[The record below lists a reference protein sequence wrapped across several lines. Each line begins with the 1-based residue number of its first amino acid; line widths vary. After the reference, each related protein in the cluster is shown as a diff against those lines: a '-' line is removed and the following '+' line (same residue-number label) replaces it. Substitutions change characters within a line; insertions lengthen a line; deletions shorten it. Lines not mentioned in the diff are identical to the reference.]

1 MGSPEIGIAHFLNCK
16 LRLIGSYFAL
26 MLICVACSN
35 GHFYLFNEGNLTT
48 EAIHAVMSEEKPNQK
63 EKIVLR
69 GDRVR
74 QLRQMI
80 RNEFDV
86 INKTQE

>member
-1 MGSPEIGIAHFLNCK
+1 MLW
-16 LRLIGSYFAL
+16 LI
-26 MLICVACSN
+26 
-35 GHFYLFNEGNLTT
+35 T

-74 QLRQMI
+74 QLIPKNIPISQT
-80 RNEFDV
+80 EDFV
-86 INKTQE
+86 CKALEHYNKFLPDILKLCDYWEN

>member
-1 MGSPEIGIAHFLNCK
+1 MRK
-16 LRLIGSYFAL
+16 
-26 MLICVACSN
+26 
-35 GHFYLFNEGNLTT
+35 LFNEGNLTT

-74 QLRQMI
+74 QLIPKNISVSQTEDFVCKAFEHYNKFL
-80 RNEFDV
+80 RNRAERDSR
-86 INKTQE
+86 